1 MRAVIPGRNM
11 AARVG
16 ITTKAARDVLVVL
29 RRDRGEYDGDDDI
42 SYVFRMCVVYV
53 SYVFRMRSP
62 CDSYENRI
70 CFGCVS

>member
-1 MRAVIPGRNM
+1 M

-16 ITTKAARDVLVVL
+16 ITTKTARDVLVVL

-53 SYVFRMRSP
+53 RMYFVRVRHVIRMKIVYVSDVFRR
-62 CDSYENRI
+62 
-70 CFGCVS
+70 CFLYVS